1 MQRDQGEEYP
11 VDEIERKRG
20 NDPEKEIEEYG
31 YHEFQRPVFN
41 TDTLKRSRAGFG
53 SRASLSSKKTL
64 DEDENV
70 SVDGMYLGPGTYSED
85 GGSFVGSYD
94 TYGTGKRS
102 QRKLLI

>member
-31 YHEFQRPVFN
+31 YHEFQSPVFN

-70 SVDGMYLGPGTYSED
+70 SVDGMYLALVHT
-85 GGSFVGSYD
+85 V
-94 TYGTGKRS
+94 RMVVA
-102 QRKLLI
+102 LLALMIHTALGNDHRES